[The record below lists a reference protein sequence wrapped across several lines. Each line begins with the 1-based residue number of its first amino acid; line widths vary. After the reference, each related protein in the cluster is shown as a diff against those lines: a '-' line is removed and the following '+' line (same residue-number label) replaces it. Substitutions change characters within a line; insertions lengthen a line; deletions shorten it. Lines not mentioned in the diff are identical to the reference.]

1 MKRRKIGVII
11 AQAEENSQSLFMK
24 GLMEEA
30 YVYGYD
36 ICVFSMYLRFQDT
49 LYRQIGDSNIY
60 NLIQW
65 DAFDAIIVLPDTI
78 QATDIATRLED
89 KIHEVFSGV
98 VLFVDKDSRYFPTVK
113 INHYKPYKKLIDHLI
128 EVHHYSDIMFLDGWK
143 NHVHSIQREQ
153 AYRDSLTEHGIPVD
167 PNNIYYGNYWYDS
180 GKEVVKLIL
189 DSREKLPE
197 AIACANDCMAIGVA
211 AELFS
216 NHIHVPE
223 QVAVIGY
230 DSTEEGKNLK
240 CKLTSADIPAR
251 ECGRYCAK
259 YIHASFEKEPIPEFE
274 SESVIFQG
282 TSCGCEGKMQ
292 PEKYFDEKEN
302 FWNTDHAKTGY
313 SSYYNKFMEDLLS
326 ERDHRGFFN
335 TIFQHVYQVRP
346 FHSLSICMNDYWNSS
361 EVMTS
366 EDALR
371 SNGYTDK
378 VYRIIKCG
386 PSEHTDNRISFDDIF
401 EMKEMIPELSEQ
413 REYPET
419 FFFTPL
425 YFDNRSFG
433 YAVIGFT
440 DIEAQFTEV
449 YRNWLKSIMQ
459 SMEAFY
465 RQNGLREL
473 LRQMEA
479 TQIRDA
485 MTGLYNYKG
494 FLQKGN
500 ELCENAT
507 FDGKSIAVIAIDIN
521 KLKNINAGYGR
532 KAGDAAILKLAQLI
546 SESQDDDAICARI
559 SNDEFVVAFPVEASD
574 ETCGEAFI
582 KRLSDKIK
590 QYNELRKEAYELE
603 ICTGIRCDM
612 ISGSEALDHLINETI
627 NVKNNKKA
635 IEQGKEERA
644 GVLTDKQKADDHLM
658 EFILDNNRF
667 VYHFQPIINARTGD
681 VYAYE
686 ALMRADTERR
696 ISPLDMLESAD
707 RLNRLYDIEKAT
719 FFNVVDYIEEHSQDF
734 EGKKVFINSIPG
746 YQLTGKDK
754 KKLTEIMEQ
763 HAGELVVEFTEETE
777 MGDDQLK
784 ELKNSF
790 AKMNIETAID
800 DYGSGY
806 SNVNNLLRYM
816 PRFVKIDR
824 MLMTDI
830 HKDIQK
836 QHFVKDIIEFAH
848 DNDILTLAEGIELTQ
863 ELREVIKLGV
873 DLIQG
878 YYTSR
883 PQPYVVRSI
892 DERVMNEI
900 VQYNQSL
907 NARLYKK
914 EYETDYNDTVSMVQ
928 LAANKYTSIKVKKAR
943 GINKKI
949 IIKGSVGFQ
958 PNILMSVE
966 DGFRGTI
973 ILENVSLAGE
983 RGIPC
988 IDIGKKCNVNLQIAG
1003 ENELRTGGIRV
1014 PDSSVLTVVG
1024 DGNLTINLNSGKYFG
1039 IGNSLDEYH
1048 GELNFYQD
1056 GGIIINA
1063 NGMKGIG
1070 IGSGLGGVINI
1081 KRGHYE
1087 FDMKGQEGACI
1098 GSVNGDAELFIEYC
1112 DMDIYSGI
1120 SNGTIIGSVNG
1131 NADIKLENISAKL
1144 QGAGNIIT
1152 GIGTIAGNSC
1162 MVRLENVNISSNI
1175 RAKECYGIGCRAG
1188 RTDIYI
1194 GYAAVKS
1201 VVQGKAAVAF
1211 GNSIMSAKLY
1221 CSNAD
1226 VGTNAV
1232 TEFHSDI
1239 GALEKNIQLENG
1251 RAEFVLNGQEVK
1263 RQILAARL

>member
-1 MKRRKIGVII
+1 M
-11 AQAEENSQSLFMK
+11 AQAEEYSQTLFMK
-24 GLMEEA
+24 GLMEES

-49 LYRQIGDSNIY
+49 LYKQIGDANIY

-65 DAFDAIIVLPDTI
+65 DAFDAIIVLSDTI
-78 QATDIATRLED
+78 QAVDIVTKLED

-128 EVHHYSDIMFLDGWK
+128 EVHNYTDIMFLNGWK
-143 NHVHSIQREQ
+143 EHIHSVQRER

-180 GKEVVKLIL
+180 GKEVVKLML
-189 DSREKLPE
+189 GSRKKLPE
-197 AIACANDCMAIGVA
+197 VIACANDCMAIGVA
-211 AELFS
+211 AELFN
-216 NHIHVPE
+216 NHIQVSE

-230 DSTEEGKNLK
+230 DSTDEGKNLK

-251 ECGRYCAK
+251 ECGRYCAQ
-259 YIHASFEKEPIPEFE
+259 YIRASLEGEDIPEFE
-274 SESVIFQG
+274 SESMIFQG
-282 TSCGCEGKMQ
+282 ESCGCIENIKT
-292 PEKYFDEKEN
+292 EEERFDEKEN
-302 FWNTDHAKTGY
+302 FWNTDHAKMGY
-313 SSYYNKFMEDLLS
+313 SSYYNGFIEDLLS
-326 ERDHRGFFN
+326 EQDHRSFFN

-346 FHSLSICMNDYWNSS
+346 FHSFSICMNDYWNSS
-361 EVMTS
+361 EIVTS
-366 EDALR
+366 EEALR
-371 SNGYTDK
+371 SSGYTDK
-378 VYRIIKCG
+378 IYQIIKCG
-386 PSEHTDNRISFDDIF
+386 PDEHTDNRISFDDVF
-401 EMKEMIPELSEQ
+401 DMKEMIPELYEQ
-413 REYPET
+413 RDYPET
-419 FFFTPL
+419 FFFTPMH
-425 YFDNRSFG
+425 FDNRSFG
-433 YAVIGFT
+433 YAVVGFT
-440 DIEAQFTEV
+440 DPEAQFTEI
-449 YRNWLKSIMQ
+449 YRNWLKTIMQ

-465 RQNGLREL
+465 RQNGLRAL
-473 LRQMEA
+473 LQQMEA

-494 FLQKGN
+494 FLQKGG

-507 FDGKSIAVIAIDIN
+507 FDGKSVAVIAIDIN
-521 KLKNINAGYGR
+521 KLKDINAGYGR

-546 SESQDDDAICARI
+546 SESKDDDALCARI
-559 SNDEFVVAFPVEASD
+559 SNDEFVVAFPVETSD
-574 ETCGEAFI
+574 EICGEAFI
-582 KRLSDKIK
+582 KRLSDKIE
-590 QYNELRKEAYELE
+590 QYNELQKESYELE

-627 NVKNNKKA
+627 IVKNNKKA
-635 IEQGKEERA
+635 IEQGKQEQT
-644 GVLTDKQKADDHLM
+644 GVLTDKQKADDRLM

-667 VYHFQPIINARTGD
+667 VYHFQPIINARTGE

-686 ALMRADTERR
+686 ALMRADTERK

-707 RLNRLYDIEKAT
+707 RLKRLYDIEKAT
-719 FFNVVDYIEEHSQDF
+719 FFNVVDYIESHPQDF

-754 KKLTEIMEQ
+754 KKLTELMEQ

-784 ELKNSF
+784 ELKQTF

-878 YYTSR
+878 YYTSK

-892 DERVMNEI
+892 DERVLNEI
-900 VQYNQSL
+900 VQYNQSM
-907 NARLYKK
+907 NARMYKK
-914 EYETDYNDTVSMVQ
+914 EYEMDYNDTVSMVQ
-928 LAANKYTSIKVKKAR
+928 LATNKYTSIKVKKAR
-943 GINKKI
+943 GINKKTV
-949 IIKGSVGFQ
+949 IKGSAGFR
-958 PNILMSVE
+958 PNILMSIE
-966 DGFRGTI
+966 DGFRGTV

-988 IDIGKKCNVNLQIAG
+988 IDIGKKCNVNLQLDG
-1003 ENELRTGGIRV
+1003 ENELSTGGIRV
-1014 PDSSVLTVVG
+1014 PDSSVLTIVG
-1024 DGNLTINLNSGKYFG
+1024 DGNLTINLNSGKYYG
-1039 IGNSLDEYH
+1039 IGNSLDNYH

-1063 NGMKGIG
+1063 NGMKGVG

-1098 GSVNGDAELFIEYC
+1098 GSVNGDSELFIEYC

-1131 NADIKLENISAKL
+1131 DADIKLENISAKL

-1201 VVQGKAAVAF
+1201 VVQGKSAVAF
-1211 GNSIMSAKLY
+1211 GNSIMTAKLY

-1232 TEFHSDI
+1232 TEFSSDI

-1251 RAEFVLNGQEVK
+1251 RAEFILNGQEVK

>member
-1 MKRRKIGVII
+1 M

-49 LYRQIGDSNIY
+49 LYRQIGDANIY

-78 QATDIATRLED
+78 QATDIVTKLEE

-128 EVHHYSDIMFLDGWK
+128 EVHHYSDIIFLDGWK
-143 NHVHSIQREQ
+143 EHIHSIQREQ

-167 PNNIYYGNYWYDS
+167 SKNIYYGNYWYDS

-216 NHIHVPE
+216 NHIQVPE

-230 DSTEEGKNLK
+230 DSTAEGKNLK

-251 ECGRYCAK
+251 ECGRYCAQ

-274 SESVIFQG
+274 SESVIFHG
-282 TSCGCEGKMQ
+282 ASCGCVEEPKT
-292 PEKYFDEKEN
+292 EEERFDEKEN
-302 FWNTDHAKTGY
+302 FWNTDHAKVGY
-313 SSYYNKFMEDLLS
+313 SSYYNSFMEDLLS
-326 ERDHRGFFN
+326 ERDHRSFFN

-346 FHSLSICMNDYWNSS
+346 FHSFSICMNDYWNSS

-366 EDALR
+366 EEALR
-371 SNGYTDK
+371 SGGYTDK
-378 VYRIIKCG
+378 IYQIIKCG
-386 PSEHTDNRISFDDIF
+386 PDEHTNNRISFDDVF
-401 EMKEMIPELSEQ
+401 DMKEMVPELYEQ
-413 REYPET
+413 RDYPET

-425 YFDNRSFG
+425 HFDNRSFG

-440 DIEAQFTEV
+440 DGEAQFTEV

-465 RQNGLREL
+465 RQNGLRAL
-473 LRQMEA
+473 LQQMEA

-494 FLQKGN
+494 FLRKGA

-507 FDGKSIAVIAIDIN
+507 FDGKSVAIIAIDIN
-521 KLKNINAGYGR
+521 KLKDINASYGR
-532 KAGDAAILKLAQLI
+532 KAGDAAIQKLAQLI
-546 SESQDDDAICARI
+546 SESKDDEALCARI
-559 SNDEFVVAFPVEASD
+559 SNDEFVVAFPVETSD
-574 ETCGEAFI
+574 ETCGIEFM
-582 KRLSDKIK
+582 KRLSDKID
-590 QYNELRKEAYELE
+590 QYNELQKESYELE

-612 ISGSEALDHLINETI
+612 ISGTEALDHLINETI
-627 NVKNNKKA
+627 IVKNNKKA
-635 IEQGKEERA
+635 VEQDKQEQT
-644 GVLTDKQKADDHLM
+644 GVLTDKQKADDRLM

-667 VYHFQPIINARTGD
+667 VYHFQPIINAKTGE

-686 ALMRADTERR
+686 ALMRADTERK

-707 RLNRLYDIEKAT
+707 RLKRLYDIEKAT
-719 FFNVVDYIEEHSQDF
+719 FFNVVDYIEAHPQDF

-754 KKLTEIMEQ
+754 MKLTELMEQ

-784 ELKNSF
+784 ELKHTF

-848 DNDILTLAEGIELTQ
+848 DNDIMTLAEGIELTQ

-878 YYTSR
+878 YYTSK

-892 DERVMNEI
+892 DERVLNEI
-900 VQYNQSL
+900 VQYNQSV
-907 NARLYKK
+907 NARMYKK

-928 LAANKYTSIKVKKAR
+928 LATNKYTSIKVKKAR

-949 IIKGSVGFQ
+949 VIKGSAGFQ

-988 IDIGKKCNVNLQIAG
+988 IDIGKKCNVNLQIDG

-1014 PDSSVLTVVG
+1014 PDSSVLTIVG
-1024 DGNLTINLNSGKYFG
+1024 DGNLTINLNSGKYYG
-1039 IGNSLDEYH
+1039 IGNSLDDRH

-1063 NGMKGIG
+1063 NGMKGVG
-1070 IGSGLGGVINI
+1070 IGSGHGGVINI

-1098 GSVNGDAELFIEYC
+1098 GSVNGDSELFIEYC

-1131 NADIKLENISAKL
+1131 DADIKLENISAKL
-1144 QGAGNIIT
+1144 QGAGNVIT
-1152 GIGTIAGNSC
+1152 GIGTITGNSC
-1162 MVRLENVNISSNI
+1162 MVRLENVNILSNI

-1201 VVQGKAAVAF
+1201 VVQGKSAVAF
-1211 GNSIMSAKLY
+1211 GNSIMTAKLY

-1232 TEFHSDI
+1232 TEFSSDI

-1251 RAEFVLNGQEVK
+1251 RAEFILNGQEVK

>member
-1 MKRRKIGVII
+1 M
-11 AQAEENSQSLFMK
+11 AQAEEYSQTLFMK
-24 GLMEEA
+24 GLMEES

-49 LYRQIGDSNIY
+49 LYKQIGDANIY

-65 DAFDAIIVLPDTI
+65 DAFDAIIVLSDTI
-78 QATDIATRLED
+78 QAVDIVTKLED

-128 EVHHYSDIMFLDGWK
+128 EVHNYTDIMFLNGWK
-143 NHVHSIQREQ
+143 EHIHSVQRER

-180 GKEVVKLIL
+180 GKEVVKLML
-189 DSREKLPE
+189 DSRKKLPE
-197 AIACANDCMAIGVA
+197 VIACANDCMAIGVA
-211 AELFS
+211 AELFN
-216 NHIHVPE
+216 NHIQVSE

-230 DSTEEGKNLK
+230 DSTDEGKNLK

-251 ECGRYCAK
+251 ECGRYCAQ
-259 YIHASFEKEPIPEFE
+259 YIRASLEGEDIPEFE
-274 SESVIFQG
+274 SESMIFQG
-282 TSCGCEGKMQ
+282 ESCGCIENIKT
-292 PEKYFDEKEN
+292 EEERFDEKEN
-302 FWNTDHAKTGY
+302 FWNTDHAKMGY
-313 SSYYNKFMEDLLS
+313 SSYYNGFIEDLLS
-326 ERDHRGFFN
+326 EQDHRSFFN

-346 FHSLSICMNDYWNSS
+346 FHSFSICMNDYWNSS
-361 EVMTS
+361 EIVTS
-366 EDALR
+366 EEALR
-371 SNGYTDK
+371 SSGYTDK
-378 VYRIIKCG
+378 IYQIIKCG
-386 PSEHTDNRISFDDIF
+386 PDEHTDNRISFDDVF
-401 EMKEMIPELSEQ
+401 DMKEMIPELYEQ
-413 REYPET
+413 RDYPET
-419 FFFTPL
+419 FFFTPMH
-425 YFDNRSFG
+425 FDNRSFG
-433 YAVIGFT
+433 YAVVGFT
-440 DIEAQFTEV
+440 DPEAQFTEI
-449 YRNWLKSIMQ
+449 YRNWLKTIMQ

-465 RQNGLREL
+465 RQNGLRAL
-473 LRQMEA
+473 LQQMEA

-494 FLQKGN
+494 FLQKGG

-507 FDGKSIAVIAIDIN
+507 FDGKSVAVIAIDIN
-521 KLKNINAGYGR
+521 KLKDINAGYGR

-546 SESQDDDAICARI
+546 SESKDDDALCARI
-559 SNDEFVVAFPVEASD
+559 SNDEFVVAFPVETSD
-574 ETCGEAFI
+574 EICGEAFI
-582 KRLSDKIK
+582 KRLSDKIE
-590 QYNELRKEAYELE
+590 QYNELQKESYELE

-627 NVKNNKKA
+627 IVKNNKKA
-635 IEQGKEERA
+635 IEQGKQEQT
-644 GVLTDKQKADDHLM
+644 GVLTDKQKADDRLM

-667 VYHFQPIINARTGD
+667 VYHFQPIINARTGE

-686 ALMRADTERR
+686 ALMRADTERK

-707 RLNRLYDIEKAT
+707 RLKRLYDIEKAT
-719 FFNVVDYIEEHSQDF
+719 FFNVVDYIESHPQDF

-754 KKLTEIMEQ
+754 KKLTELMEQ

-784 ELKNSF
+784 ELKQTF

-878 YYTSR
+878 YYTSK

-892 DERVMNEI
+892 DERVLNEI
-900 VQYNQSL
+900 VQYNQSM
-907 NARLYKK
+907 NARMYKK
-914 EYETDYNDTVSMVQ
+914 EYEMDYNDTVSMVQ
-928 LAANKYTSIKVKKAR
+928 LATNKYTSIKVKKAR
-943 GINKKI
+943 GINKKTV
-949 IIKGSVGFQ
+949 IKGSAGFR
-958 PNILMSVE
+958 PNILMSIE
-966 DGFRGTI
+966 DGFRGTV

-988 IDIGKKCNVNLQIAG
+988 IDIGKKCNVNLQLDG
-1003 ENELRTGGIRV
+1003 ENELSTGGIRV
-1014 PDSSVLTVVG
+1014 PDSSVLTIVG
-1024 DGNLTINLNSGKYFG
+1024 DGNLTINLNSGKYYG
-1039 IGNSLDEYH
+1039 IGNSLDNYH

-1063 NGMKGIG
+1063 NGMKGVG

-1098 GSVNGDAELFIEYC
+1098 GSVNGDSELFIEYC

-1131 NADIKLENISAKL
+1131 DADIKLENISAKL

-1201 VVQGKAAVAF
+1201 VVQGKSAVAF
-1211 GNSIMSAKLY
+1211 GNSIMTAKLY

-1232 TEFHSDI
+1232 TEFSSDI

-1251 RAEFVLNGQEVK
+1251 RAEFILNGQEVK

>member
-1 MKRRKIGVII
+1 M
-11 AQAEENSQSLFMK
+11 AQAEEYSQTLFMK

-49 LYRQIGDSNIY
+49 LYKQIGDANIY

-78 QATDIATRLED
+78 QAADIVTKLED

-128 EVHHYSDIMFLDGWK
+128 EVHNYTDIMFLNGWK
-143 NHVHSIQREQ
+143 EHIHSVQRER

-180 GKEVVKLIL
+180 GKEVVKLML
-189 DSREKLPE
+189 DSRKKLPE
-197 AIACANDCMAIGVA
+197 VIACANDCMAIGVA
-211 AELFS
+211 AELFN
-216 NHIHVPE
+216 NHIQVPE

-230 DSTEEGKNLK
+230 DSTDEGKNLK

-251 ECGRYCAK
+251 ECGRYCAQ
-259 YIHASFEKEPIPEFE
+259 YIRASLEGEDIPEFE
-274 SESVIFQG
+274 SESMIFQG
-282 TSCGCEGKMQ
+282 ESCGCIENIKT
-292 PEKYFDEKEN
+292 EEERFDEKEN
-302 FWNTDHAKTGY
+302 FWNTDHARMGY
-313 SSYYNKFMEDLLS
+313 SSYYNGFIEDLLS
-326 ERDHRGFFN
+326 EQDHRSFFN

-346 FHSLSICMNDYWNSS
+346 FHSFCICMNDYWNSS
-361 EVMTS
+361 EIMTS
-366 EDALR
+366 EEALR
-371 SNGYTDK
+371 SGGYTDK
-378 VYRIIKCG
+378 IYQIIKCG
-386 PSEHTDNRISFDDIF
+386 PDEHTDNRISFDDVF
-401 EMKEMIPELSEQ
+401 DMKEMVPELYEQ
-413 REYPET
+413 RDYPET
-419 FFFTPL
+419 FFFTPMH
-425 YFDNRSFG
+425 FDNRSFG

-440 DIEAQFTEV
+440 DPEAQFTEI
-449 YRNWLKSIMQ
+449 YRNWLKTIMQ

-465 RQNGLREL
+465 RQNGLRAL
-473 LRQMEA
+473 LQQMEA

-494 FLQKGN
+494 FLHKGA

-507 FDGKSIAVIAIDIN
+507 FDGKSVAIIAIDIN
-521 KLKNINAGYGR
+521 KLKDINANYGR
-532 KAGDAAILKLAQLI
+532 KAGDSAIQKLAQLI
-546 SESQDDDAICARI
+546 SESKDDDALCARI
-559 SNDEFVVAFPVEASD
+559 SNDEFVVAFPVETMD
-574 ETCGEAFI
+574 ETCGVEFL
-582 KRLSDKIK
+582 KRLSDKIR
-590 QYNELRKEAYELE
+590 QYNESQKELYELE
-603 ICTGIRCDM
+603 VCTGIRCDM
-612 ISGSEALDHLINETI
+612 ISGIEALDHMINETI
-627 NVKNNKKA
+627 VVKNNKKA
-635 IEQGKEERA
+635 VEQGKQEQT
-644 GVLTDKQKADDHLM
+644 GVLTDKQKADDRLM

-667 VYHFQPIINARTGD
+667 VYHFQPIINAKTGE

-686 ALMRADTERR
+686 ALMRADTERK

-707 RLNRLYDIEKAT
+707 RLKRLYDIEKAT
-719 FFNVVDYIEEHSQDF
+719 FFNVVDYIEAHPQDF

-754 KKLTEIMEQ
+754 RKLTELMEK

-777 MGDDQLK
+777 MGDDQLRD
-784 ELKNSF
+784 LKRTF

-848 DNDILTLAEGIELTQ
+848 DNDIMTLAEGIELTQ

-878 YYTSR
+878 YYTSK

-892 DERVMNEI
+892 DERVLNEI
-900 VQYNQSL
+900 VQYNQSM
-907 NARLYKK
+907 NARMYKK
-914 EYETDYNDTVSMVQ
+914 EYETDYNDTVSLVQ
-928 LAANKYTSIKVKKAR
+928 LVTNKYTSIKVKKAR

-949 IIKGSVGFQ
+949 VIKGAAGFQ
-958 PNILMSVE
+958 PNLLMTIE

-973 ILENVSLAGE
+973 VLENVSLAGE

-988 IDIGKKCNVNLQIAG
+988 IDIGKKCNVNLQLDG

-1014 PDSSVLTVVG
+1014 PDSSVLTIVG
-1024 DGNLTINLNSGKYFG
+1024 DGNLTINLNSGKYYG
-1039 IGNSLDEYH
+1039 IGNSLEERH

-1063 NGMKGIG
+1063 NGMKGVG
-1070 IGSGLGGVINI
+1070 IGSGLGGEINI

-1087 FDMKGQEGACI
+1087 LDMKGQEGACI
-1098 GSVNGDAELFIEYC
+1098 GSVNGDSELFIEYC

-1131 NADIKLENISAKL
+1131 DADIKLENISAKL
-1144 QGAGNIIT
+1144 QGAGNVIT
-1152 GIGTIAGNSC
+1152 GLGTIAGNSC
-1162 MVRLENVNISSNI
+1162 MVRLENVNISLNI

-1201 VVQGKAAVAF
+1201 VVQGKSAVAF
-1211 GNSIMSAKLY
+1211 GNSIMTAKLY

-1232 TEFHSDI
+1232 TEFSSDI

-1251 RAEFVLNGQEVK
+1251 RAEFILNGQEVK

>member
-1 MKRRKIGVII
+1 M
-11 AQAEENSQSLFMK
+11 AQAEEYSQTLFMK
-24 GLMEEA
+24 GLMEES

-49 LYRQIGDSNIY
+49 LYKQIGDANIY

-78 QATDIATRLED
+78 QAADIVTKLED

-128 EVHHYSDIMFLDGWK
+128 EVHHYSDIIFLDGWK
-143 NHVHSIQREQ
+143 EHIHSVQREQ
-153 AYRDSLTEHGIPVD
+153 AYRDSLAEHGIPVD

-189 DSREKLPE
+189 DSRKKLPE

-211 AELFS
+211 AELFN
-216 NHIHVPE
+216 NHIQVPE

-230 DSTEEGKNLK
+230 DSTDEGKNLK

-251 ECGRYCAK
+251 ECGRYCAQ
-259 YIHASFEKEPIPEFE
+259 YIRASLEGEDIPEFE
-274 SESVIFQG
+274 SESMIFQG
-282 TSCGCEGKMQ
+282 ESCGCIENIKT
-292 PEKYFDEKEN
+292 EEERFDEKEN
-302 FWNTDHAKTGY
+302 FWNTDHARMGY
-313 SSYYNKFMEDLLS
+313 SSYYNGFIEDLLS
-326 ERDHRGFFN
+326 EQDHHSFFN

-346 FHSLSICMNDYWNSS
+346 FHSFSICMNDYWNSS
-361 EVMTS
+361 EIMTS
-366 EDALR
+366 EEALR
-371 SNGYTDK
+371 SSGYTDK
-378 VYRIIKCG
+378 IYQIIKCG
-386 PSEHTDNRISFDDIF
+386 PDEHTDNRISFDDVF
-401 EMKEMIPELSEQ
+401 DMKEMVPELYEQ
-413 REYPET
+413 RDYPET
-419 FFFTPL
+419 FFFTPMH
-425 YFDNRSFG
+425 FDNRSFG

-440 DIEAQFTEV
+440 DPEAQFTEI
-449 YRNWLKSIMQ
+449 YRNWLKTIMQ

-465 RQNGLREL
+465 RQNGLRAL
-473 LRQMEA
+473 LQQMEA

-494 FLQKGN
+494 FLHEGA
-500 ELCENAT
+500 ELCENAI
-507 FDGKSIAVIAIDIN
+507 FDGKSIAIIAIDIN
-521 KLKNINAGYGR
+521 KLKDINANYGR
-532 KAGDAAILKLAQLI
+532 KAGDSAIQKLAQLI
-546 SESQDDDAICARI
+546 SESKDDDALCARI
-559 SNDEFVVAFPVEASD
+559 SNDEFVVAFPVETMD
-574 ETCGEAFI
+574 ETCGAEFL
-582 KRLSDKIK
+582 KRLANKID
-590 QYNELRKEAYELE
+590 QYNELKKEAYELE

-612 ISGSEALDHLINETI
+612 ISGVEALDHMINETI
-627 NVKNNKKA
+627 VVKNNKKA
-635 IEQGKEERA
+635 VEQGKQEQTGA
-644 GVLTDKQKADDHLM
+644 LTDKQKADDRLM

-667 VYHFQPIINARTGD
+667 VYHFQPIINARTGE

-686 ALMRADTERR
+686 ALMRADTERK

-707 RLNRLYDIEKAT
+707 RLKRLYDIEKAT
-719 FFNVVDYIEEHSQDF
+719 FFNVVDYIEAHPQDF

-754 KKLTEIMEQ
+754 KKLTDLMEQ

-784 ELKNSF
+784 ELKHTF

-848 DNDILTLAEGIELTQ
+848 DNDIMTLAEGIELTQ

-878 YYTSR
+878 YYTSK

-892 DERVMNEI
+892 DERVLNEI
-900 VQYNQSL
+900 VQYNQSM
-907 NARLYKK
+907 NARMYKK
-914 EYETDYNDTVSMVQ
+914 EYETDYNDTVSLVQ
-928 LAANKYTSIKVKKAR
+928 LVTNKYTSIKVKKAR

-949 IIKGSVGFQ
+949 VIKGAAGFQ
-958 PNILMSVE
+958 PNLLMTIE

-973 ILENVSLAGE
+973 VLENVSLAGE

-988 IDIGKKCNVNLQIAG
+988 IDIGKKCNVNLQLNG

-1014 PDSSVLTVVG
+1014 PDSSVLTIVG
-1024 DGNLTINLNSGKYFG
+1024 DGNLTINLNSGKYYG
-1039 IGNSLDEYH
+1039 IGNSLEERH

-1063 NGMKGIG
+1063 NGMKGVG
-1070 IGSGLGGVINI
+1070 IGSGLGGEINI

-1087 FDMKGQEGACI
+1087 LDMKGQEGACI
-1098 GSVNGDAELFIEYC
+1098 GSVNGDSELFIEYC

-1131 NADIKLENISAKL
+1131 DADIKLENISAKL
-1144 QGAGNIIT
+1144 QGAGNVIT
-1152 GIGTIAGNSC
+1152 GLGTIAGNSC
-1162 MVRLENVNISSNI
+1162 MVRLENVNISLNI

-1201 VVQGKAAVAF
+1201 VVQGKSAVAF
-1211 GNSIMSAKLY
+1211 GNSIMTAKLY

-1232 TEFHSDI
+1232 TEFSSDI

-1251 RAEFVLNGQEVK
+1251 RAEFILNGQEIK

>member
-1 MKRRKIGVII
+1 M

-49 LYRQIGDSNIY
+49 LYRQIGDANIY

-78 QATDIATRLED
+78 QATDIVTKLEE

-128 EVHHYSDIMFLDGWK
+128 EVHHYSDIIFLDGWK
-143 NHVHSIQREQ
+143 EHIHSIQREQ

-167 PNNIYYGNYWYDS
+167 SKNIYYGNYWYDS

-216 NHIHVPE
+216 NHIQVPE

-230 DSTEEGKNLK
+230 DSTAEGKNLK

-251 ECGRYCAK
+251 ECGRYCAQ

-274 SESVIFQG
+274 SESVIFHG
-282 TSCGCEGKMQ
+282 ASCGCVEEPKT
-292 PEKYFDEKEN
+292 EEERFDEKEN
-302 FWNTDHAKTGY
+302 FWNTDHAKVGY
-313 SSYYNKFMEDLLS
+313 SSYYNSFMEDLLS
-326 ERDHRGFFN
+326 ERDHRSFFN

-346 FHSLSICMNDYWNSS
+346 FHSFSICMNDYWNSS

-366 EDALR
+366 EEALR

-378 VYRIIKCG
+378 IYQIIKCG
-386 PSEHTDNRISFDDIF
+386 SDEHTDNRISFDDTF
-401 EMKEMIPELSEQ
+401 EMKEMVPELYEQ
-413 REYPET
+413 RDYPET
-419 FFFTPL
+419 FFFTPMH
-425 YFDNRSFG
+425 FDNRSFG

-440 DIEAQFTEV
+440 DTEAQFTEV

-465 RQNGLREL
+465 RQNGLRAL
-473 LRQMEA
+473 LQQMEA
-479 TQIRDA
+479 TQVRDA

-507 FDGKSIAVIAIDIN
+507 FDGKSVAVIAIDIN
-521 KLKNINAGYGR
+521 KLKDINASYGR

-546 SESQDDDAICARI
+546 SESKDDDALCARI
-559 SNDEFVVAFPVEASD
+559 SNDEFVVAFPVETSD
-574 ETCGEAFI
+574 ETCGEAFL
-582 KRLSDKIK
+582 KRLSDRIE
-590 QYNELRKEAYELE
+590 QYNELQKAAYELE

-627 NVKNNKKA
+627 VVKNNKKA
-635 IEQGKEERA
+635 VEQGKQEQT
-644 GVLTDKQKADDHLM
+644 GILTDKQKADDRLM

-667 VYHFQPIINARTGD
+667 VYHFQPIINARTGE

-686 ALMRADTERR
+686 ALMRADTERK
-696 ISPLDMLESAD
+696 ISPIDMLESAD
-707 RLNRLYDIEKAT
+707 RLKRLYDIEKAT
-719 FFNVVDYIEEHSQDF
+719 FFNVVDYIEAHPQDF

-754 KKLTEIMEQ
+754 KKLTELMEK

-784 ELKNSF
+784 ELKHTF

-848 DNDILTLAEGIELTQ
+848 DNDIMTLAEGIELTQ

-878 YYTSR
+878 YYTSK

-892 DERVMNEI
+892 DERVLNEI
-900 VQYNQSL
+900 VQYNQSM
-907 NARLYKK
+907 NARMYKK
-914 EYETDYNDTVSMVQ
+914 EYETDYNDTVSLVQ
-928 LAANKYTSIKVKKAR
+928 LVTNKYTSIKVKKAR

-949 IIKGSVGFQ
+949 VIKGAAGFQ
-958 PNILMSVE
+958 PNLLMTIE
-966 DGFRGTI
+966 EGFRGTI
-973 ILENVSLAGE
+973 VLENVSLAGE

-988 IDIGKKCNVNLQIAG
+988 IDIGKKCNVNLQLDG

-1014 PDSSVLTVVG
+1014 PDSSVLTIVG
-1024 DGNLTINLNSGKYFG
+1024 DGNLTINLNSGKYYG
-1039 IGNSLDEYH
+1039 IGNSLEERH

-1063 NGMKGIG
+1063 NGMKGVG
-1070 IGSGLGGVINI
+1070 IGSGHGGVINI

-1098 GSVNGDAELFIEYC
+1098 GSVNGDSELFIEYC

-1131 NADIKLENISAKL
+1131 DADIKLENISAKL
-1144 QGAGNIIT
+1144 QGAGNVIT
-1152 GIGTIAGNSC
+1152 GIGTITGNSC
-1162 MVRLENVNISSNI
+1162 MVRLENVNILSNI

-1201 VVQGKAAVAF
+1201 VVQGKSAVAF
-1211 GNSIMSAKLY
+1211 GNSIMTAKLY

-1232 TEFHSDI
+1232 TEFSSDI

-1251 RAEFVLNGQEVK
+1251 RAEFILNGQEVK